1 MTEFFIGL
9 GVVVLL
15 IILYV
20 IGTYNKLITF
30 RNRMKDQWAQVD
42 VQLKKRANLIPNLV
56 ETVKGYATH
65 EKETFEEVITARNK
79 ITTAN
84 NPEDA
89 MEANNML
96 TNTLN
101 RLFALAES
109 YPDLKANQNFL
120 SLQDDLKDIEDKIA
134 YARQFYNDSVYTYN
148 TKVEMFP
155 SNIIASSFKFE
166 KAKFFEISEEDA
178 KNPTVKF

>member
-1 MTEFFIGL
+1 MYSFLIGL
-9 GVVVLL
+9 GVVILL

-20 IGTYNKLITF
+20 ISSYNRLVIF
-30 RNRMKDQWAQVD
+30 RNRVKDQWAQVD

-79 ITTAN
+79 ITTAST
-84 NPEDA
+84 PEAA

-101 RLFALAES
+101 KLFALSEA

-120 SLQDDLKDIEDKIA
+120 SLQGDLKDIEDKIA

-148 TKVEMFP
+148 NKIEMFP
-155 SNIIASSFKFE
+155 SNIVASSFKFE
-166 KAKFFEISEEDA
+166 KAKFFEITEEEA
-178 KNPTVKF
+178 QNPTVKF